1 MLFQVERLPPI
12 VRRLGRAVSALEKSV
27 LAVCLFLIIAS
38 VVWGVLT
45 RYVSR
50 VPAPWTGELASISFC
65 WLTMVGA
72 SWLYSAHPRLF
83 DPGKLAAHHHWPV
96 ATIPTFALE
105 VIVLVFVLVYAI
117 RQSLVNF
124 DNATSIL
131 QVPTSVYY
139 FPIVWFALASLVRA
153 AFRKG

>member
-50 VPAPWTGELASISFC
+50 VAAPWTGELS
-65 WLTMVGA
+65 
-72 SWLYSAHPRLF
+72 
-83 DPGKLAAHHHWPV
+83 
-96 ATIPTFALE
+96 
-105 VIVLVFVLVYAI
+105 
-117 RQSLVNF
+117 SL
-124 DNATSIL
+124 
-131 QVPTSVYY
+131 
-139 FPIVWFALASLVRA
+139 
-153 AFRKG
+153 